1 MQPERPCKW
10 NDIRIQNLLLLS
22 GWPITW
28 LSKSKQSN
36 VKIPVTYLVSRARK
50 TIRPIQERGVMV
62 AVVEEEKEVMD
73 EVEVEAVVMEEAVET
88 RMLGIIALMT
98 GTSSTRSS
106 VIGF

>member
-1 MQPERPCKW
+1 
-10 NDIRIQNLLLLS
+10 
-22 GWPITW
+22 
-28 LSKSKQSN
+28 
-36 VKIPVTYLVSRARK
+36 
-50 TIRPIQERGVMV
+50 MV